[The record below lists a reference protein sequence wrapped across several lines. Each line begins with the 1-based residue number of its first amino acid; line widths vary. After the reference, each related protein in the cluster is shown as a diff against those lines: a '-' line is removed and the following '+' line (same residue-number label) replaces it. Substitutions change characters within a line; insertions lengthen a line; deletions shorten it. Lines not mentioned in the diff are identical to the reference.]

1 MNPAARAW
9 SASRAELKAMTE
21 VAIDPEIANRHAQ
34 RGRALLAAGQDAAA
48 LDAFRRA
55 TWLAP
60 EDPRMHWAVGNV
72 LWRLGR
78 GEEAVASYQRVIELL
93 PDEAAPRCN
102 LAELYAVLGRLQ
114 DAQLQLLNARAF
126 APLDPHLHLADAVI
140 ALARRRPA
148 AAEKSA
154 RAAIESGVLPKF
166 AYLDLGDAL
175 LAQGRAAA
183 ALDAYRQAR
192 AQAAPPD
199 LLTMR
204 QDLAWLATVYPDL
217 PQPAHQQAFALFAAQ
232 DG

>member
-1 MNPAARAW
+1 
-9 SASRAELKAMTE
+9 MTE

-78 GEEAVASYQRVIELL
+78 GEAAVASYQRVIELL

-126 APLDPHLHLADAVI
+126 APHDPHLHLAAAVI

-154 RAAIESGVLPKF
+154 RAAVESGVLPKF
-166 AYLDLGDAL
+166 AHLDLGDAL
-175 LAQGRAAA
+175 LAQGRAAE
-183 ALDAYRQAR
+183 ALDVYRQAR
-192 AQAAPPD
+192 AHATPPD

-217 PQPAHQQAFALFAAQ
+217 PHSAHQQALALFAAQ

>member
-1 MNPAARAW
+1 
-9 SASRAELKAMTE
+9 MTE
-21 VAIDPEIANRHAQ
+21 VAIDPEIANRDAQ
-34 RGRALLAAGQDAAA
+34 RGRAFLAAGQDAEA
-48 LDAFRRA
+48 LDAFQRA
-55 TWLAP
+55 AWLAP
-60 EDPRMHWAVGNV
+60 HDPRMHWAVGNV

-102 LAELYAVLGRLQ
+102 LAELYAVLGHLQ

-148 AAEKSA
+148 AAEKAA
-154 RAAIESGVLPKF
+154 RAAVESGVLPKF

-175 LAQGRAAA
+175 LTQGRTTE

-192 AQAAPPD
+192 AHATLPD

-204 QDLAWLATVYPDL
+204 QDLAWLVTVYPDL
-217 PQPAHQQAFALFAAQ
+217 PQPAYQQALTLFAAQ